1 MGDTDM
7 AGSSSTVD
15 LEWKGGLKF
24 ISTDAYGHTLT
35 VNAPE
40 ENGDEYEGSKPGEM
54 MLTSLAGCSGIDVVG
69 ILRKQRQD
77 VSAID
82 IKVTGTQE
90 PNPPWTWIKVHLQYV
105 LRGRG
110 LDRKRVEHAIDLSEN
125 SYCSVGAT
133 LGGRCVVTSEF
144 RIVEDAD

>member
-1 MGDTDM
+1 MGVTDM

-24 ISTDAYGHTLT
+24 TSTDAYGHTLT

-40 ENGDEYEGSKPGEM
+40 EDSDEYEGSKPGEM

-90 PNPPWTWIKVHLQYV
+90 PNPPWTWTKVHLQYV

-110 LDRKRVEHAIDLSEN
+110 LARNRVEQAIDLSEN

-133 LGGRCVVTSEF
+133 RGVRCVVTSEF
-144 RIVEDAD
+144 RIIEEAD